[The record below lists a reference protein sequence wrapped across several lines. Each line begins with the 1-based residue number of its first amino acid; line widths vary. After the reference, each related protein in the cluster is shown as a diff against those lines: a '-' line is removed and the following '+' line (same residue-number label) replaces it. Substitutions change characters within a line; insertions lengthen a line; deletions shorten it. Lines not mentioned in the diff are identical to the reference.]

1 MSENASQPRKLGPL
15 IGAVV
20 GLAALI
26 TFMAM
31 AFAFPAVHSGAHDL
45 AIGVAGPEPAV
56 AKVEAGLAEKSP
68 GTFFEVTRYPD
79 AAALEQAI
87 RDRDVH
93 GGIGVGPDGVTAY
106 TATAGGAPMAQ
117 AVRGAA
123 TGLSTATGQKLTT
136 VDVVGYTADDPTGAG
151 LSALMFPLSIGGIV
165 PAVVMFN
172 LFKNRRWSR
181 IAAVTGVAVL
191 AGLAVTAVLHFWTGS
206 LGGNYWE
213 TAAVLA
219 LSTAAISLTALGVE
233 SVFGMAGFGVLAL
246 LMVFVA
252 NPLSGLVAGP
262 DWLPK
267 PLGAIGQLLPPGAGG
282 SAIRAVAFFDG
293 AGLTAPLITLCVW
306 IAAGLLLSVL
316 GHHRSSRRP
325 APAGEQGTTDAPVS
339 AAVA

>member
-68 GTFFEVTRYPD
+68 GTFEVTRYPD

-117 AVRGAA
+117 AIRGAA

-267 PLGAIGQLLPPGAGG
+267 PWGAIGQLLPPGAGG

-293 AGLTAPLITLCVW
+293 AGLAAPLITLCVW

-325 APAGEQGTTDAPVS
+325 APAGEQGTTDAPAS